1 MSKKLTTEIMTN
13 KLEKINM
20 SASAQKTS
28 KMKANRNVNS
38 LIVNDMNDK
47 DIGIGILTERIL
59 VRIVVAD

>member
-1 MSKKLTTEIMTN
+1 MTN
-13 KLEKINM
+13 KLEKISM
-20 SASAQKTS
+20 SASAQEAA
-28 KMKANRNVNS
+28 KMMANRNVNS

>member
-1 MSKKLTTEIMTN
+1 MSKKLISEIMTN
-13 KLEKINM
+13 KLEKISM
-20 SASAQKTS
+20 SASAQEAA
-28 KMKANRNVNS
+28 KMMANRNVNS